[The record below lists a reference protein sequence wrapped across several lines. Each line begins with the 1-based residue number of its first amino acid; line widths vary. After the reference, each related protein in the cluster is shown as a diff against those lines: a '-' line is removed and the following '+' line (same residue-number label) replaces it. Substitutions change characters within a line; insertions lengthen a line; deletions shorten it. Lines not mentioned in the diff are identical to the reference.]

1 MIDSFDN
8 PQLIAQKFNELQQAL
23 QNPNIIAH
31 FGKIDPISHRFK
43 SQNSDHINY
52 INWEKI
58 QHYFVEGRKL
68 MPLSFPQT
76 NLDALIYQI
85 LNTYYD
91 VSVNQLD
98 QAYTYHLQAMAAEN
112 SIGLLLERFIASVLE
127 PIGWIWCSGSAV
139 RAVDFIEPYTGILL
153 QIKNRDNSENSSS
166 SAIRQGSHIIK
177 WFRLYSKKPG
187 VDNWAS
193 FPLPEN
199 QKDLTAFLNE
209 GQFLNFAT
217 KQLEQLKT
225 YS

>member
-8 PQLIAQKFNELQQAL
+8 QQFIAQKFNELQQAL
-23 QNPNIIAH
+23 QTPSIIAH
-31 FGKIDPISHRFK
+31 FGEIDPISPRFRDR
-43 SQNSDHINY
+43 NSGD

-58 QHYFVEGRKL
+58 KHYFVEGRKL

-76 NLDALIYQI
+76 SLDALIYQI

-91 VSVNQLD
+91 VPANQLD

-139 RAVDFIEPYTGILL
+139 RAVDFIEPNTGILI

-193 FPLPEN
+193 FPLPEE

-209 GQFLNFAT
+209 GQFLNFAA

>member
-8 PQLIAQKFNELQQAL
+8 PQFIAQKFNELQQAL

-31 FGKIDPISHRFK
+31 FGKIDPISPRFK

-91 VSVNQLD
+91 V
-98 QAYTYHLQAMAAEN
+98 
-112 SIGLLLERFIASVLE
+112 
-127 PIGWIWCSGSAV
+127 PI
-139 RAVDFIEPYTGILL
+139 
-153 QIKNRDNSENSSS
+153 N
-166 SAIRQGSHIIK
+166 
-177 WFRLYSKKPG
+177 
-187 VDNWAS
+187 
-193 FPLPEN
+193 
-199 QKDLTAFLNE
+199 
-209 GQFLNFAT
+209 
-217 KQLEQLKT
+217 
-225 YS
+225 